1 MKRILL
7 LIVLCIFETNA
18 IGQTSI
24 SETDKIAAW
33 TKTWG
38 FLKYFH
44 PAVTHGTMDWDQI
57 YLDELDSLGRIDY
70 KEDLNLQ
77 FIDIIKKLN
86 SEREMYVNPTETEFV
101 DTIINNLY
109 KADHF
114 SDELIQ
120 YFKEI
125 ALQRISGKNR
135 FLDFNEIDH
144 PLFLEKDTYKDI
156 HYPSKPIRLLALAR
170 IWATIEYFSPHKNR
184 IELGWQNVLEN
195 QIPKFEK
202 AKDSLE
208 YYKAILNTFSHLRD
222 SHSSI
227 TFHPDKYSPLGDKG
241 FQLYFQLIEDK
252 VVATNF
258 LPQSKLLK
266 QKDQIEYGDILISI
280 DGISVDNLL
289 NEYRQF
295 VGGSHKA
302 SRDKFITSNHL
313 RLGWNDTAVVEVE
326 RNSKIKKLI
335 LHRYKGN
342 YISKLISDELVA
354 TSWKEIDKE
363 IGFIRTDLM
372 NNEEFYKAMRKLK
385 KKKALVIDL
394 RHGYNFDKLNSEVLA
409 YYFSSEEKKYAHM
422 YNISKDIPGKFY
434 EINPVFMIGIKQKP
448 KYNGKLIILI
458 DEYVQSA
465 SETALSSIETFPNV
479 TLIGQPTAG
488 SNGNAALI
496 NLPGNYSVYFT
507 AAGMSY
513 PDGMSAVG
521 DGIQPD
527 IYVKRTIEGIKN
539 NKDEILEKAIEYAKS
554 N

>member
-1 MKRILL
+1 MKKKFLL
-7 LIVLCIFETNA
+7 LFFVATNA
-18 IGQTSI
+18 IAQTSI

-57 YLDELDSLGRIDY
+57 YLNELDSLEKIY
-70 KEDLNLQ
+70 SKEDLNLQ
-77 FIDIIKKLN
+77 FIDIIKNLN
-86 SEREMYVNPTETEFV
+86 SKRETYVNPAETEFV

-109 KADHF
+109 NSDQF
-114 SDELIQ
+114 SDELMQ

-125 ALQRISGKNR
+125 ALKRISGKNR

-144 PLFLEKDTYKDI
+144 PVFLEKDTYKDI
-156 HYPSKPIRLLALAR
+156 HYPSKLIRLLALAR

-195 QIPKFEK
+195 QVPKFER
-202 AKDSLE
+202 AQDSLE
-208 YYKAILNTFSHLRD
+208 YYKAILNTFSYLRD
-222 SHSSI
+222 SHSSL

-241 FQLYFQLIEDK
+241 FQLYFQLIDGK

-258 LPQSKLLK
+258 LPQSRSLK
-266 QKDQIEYGDILISI
+266 EKDQIEYGDILLSI

-302 SRDKFITSNHL
+302 SRDKFIKSNYL
-313 RLGWNDTAVVEVE
+313 RLGWNDTVEVEVE
-326 RNSKIKKLI
+326 RNSKVKKLT
-335 LHRYKGN
+335 LHRYTGN

-354 TSWKEIDKE
+354 TSWKEVDKN

-372 NNEEFYKAMRKLK
+372 TNEEFYKAMRKLK
-385 KKKALVIDL
+385 KKKALIIDL

-409 YYFSSEEKKYAHM
+409 YYFSSEEQKYAHM
-422 YNISKDIPGKFY
+422 YNISKDIPGRFY

-496 NLPGNYSVYFT
+496 NSPGNYSVYFT
-507 AAGMSY
+507 AADMSY
-513 PDGMSAVG
+513 PDGTSAVG

-527 IYVKRTIEGIKN
+527 IYVKKTIEGIKT
-539 NKDEILEKAIEYAKS
+539 NKDEVLEKAIEYAK
-554 N
+554 NN

>member
-1 MKRILL
+1 MKKILSIIFTV
-7 LIVLCIFETNA
+7 LIVNISFAQN
-18 IGQTSI
+18 SI

-44 PAVTHGTMDWDQI
+44 PAVTHGTVDWDQI
-57 YLDELDSLGRIDY
+57 YLNELDSLGKIDS

-77 FIDIIKKLN
+77 FIDIIKNLN
-86 SEREMYVNPTETEFV
+86 SEREMYVNPAETEFV

-109 KADHF
+109 NTDHF
-114 SDELIQ
+114 SDELMK

-144 PLFLEKDTYKDI
+144 PVFLEKDTYKDI

-208 YYKAILNTFSHLRD
+208 YYKAILNTFSYLRD
-222 SHSSI
+222 SHSSL

-252 VVATNF
+252 LVATNH
-258 LPQSKLLK
+258 LPQSKSLK
-266 QKDQIEYGDILISI
+266 ENDQIEYGDILISI
-280 DGISVDNLL
+280 DGISFDNLL

-302 SRDKFITSNHL
+302 SRDKFITSNYL
-313 RLGWNDTAVVEVE
+313 RFGWNDTVVVEVE
-326 RNSKIKKLI
+326 RNNELKKLK
-335 LHRYKGN
+335 LHRYTGN
-342 YISKLISDELVA
+342 YISKLISEESIA
-354 TSWKEIDKE
+354 TSWKEMDKN

-372 NNEEFYKAMRKLK
+372 TNKEFYKAMRKLK
-385 KKKALVIDL
+385 KKKALIIDI

-409 YYFSSEEKKYAHM
+409 YYFSSEEKKYAQM
-422 YNISKDIPGKFY
+422 FNISKDIPGKFY

-465 SETALSSIETFPNV
+465 SETALSFIKTFPNV

-488 SNGNAALI
+488 SNGNAASI
-496 NLPGNYSVYFT
+496 NIPGNYSVLFT
-507 AAGMSY
+507 ATGMSY
-513 PDGMSAVG
+513 PDGTSAVC

-539 NKDEILEKAIEYAKS
+539 NKDDVLERAIEYI

>member
-1 MKRILL
+1 MKKILTIIFTI
-7 LIVLCIFETNA
+7 LIVNISFAQST
-18 IGQTSI
+18 I

-33 TKTWG
+33 TKTWS

-57 YLDELDSLGRIDY
+57 YLNELDSLGKIDS
-70 KEDLNLQ
+70 KDDLNLQ
-77 FIDIIKKLN
+77 FIDIIKILN

-109 KADHF
+109 NADHF
-114 SDELIQ
+114 SDELMQ

-135 FLDFNEIDH
+135 FLDFNEVE
-144 PLFLEKDTYKDI
+144 PVFLEKDTYKDN

-170 IWATIEYFSPHKNR
+170 IWAAIEYFSPHKNR

-208 YYKAILNTFSHLRD
+208 YYKAILNTFSYLHD

-227 TFHPDKYSPLGDKG
+227 TFHPDKYSPLGNKG

-258 LPQSKLLK
+258 LPQSKSLK
-266 QKDQIEYGDILISI
+266 DKDQIEYGDILISI
-280 DGISVDNLL
+280 DGISVDSLL

-302 SRDKFITSNHL
+302 SIDKFILSNYL

-326 RNSKIKKLI
+326 RNNELKKLT
-335 LHRYKGN
+335 LHRHTGN
-342 YISKLISDELVA
+342 FISKLISEEFSA
-354 TSWKEIDKE
+354 TSWKEIDKN

-385 KKKALVIDL
+385 KKKALIIDL
-394 RHGYNFDKLNSEVLA
+394 RYGYNFDKLYPVVLA
-409 YYFSSEEKKYAHM
+409 HYFSSEEKKHAKM
-422 YNISKDIPGKFY
+422 YKISKDIPWKFN

-448 KYNGKLIILI
+448 KFKGKLIILI

-465 SETALSSIETFPNV
+465 SETALSFIKTFPNV

-496 NLPGNYSVYFT
+496 NLPGNYSVLFT
-507 AAGMSY
+507 AADMSY
-513 PDGMSAVG
+513 PDGTSAVG
-521 DGIQPD
+521 DGIHPD
-527 IYVKRTIEGIKN
+527 IYVKKTIEGVKN
-539 NKDEILEKAIEYAKS
+539 NKDEILEKAIEYIKY

>member
-1 MKRILL
+1 MKNIFLL
-7 LIVLCIFETNA
+7 LLFVANNA

-44 PAVTHGTMDWDQI
+44 PSVTHGTMDWDQT
-57 YLDELDSLGRIDY
+57 YFNELDSLGKIESKD
-70 KEDLNLQ
+70 DLNLR
-77 FIDIIKKLN
+77 FIEIIKNLN
-86 SEREMYVNPTETEFV
+86 SKREMSVNPTETEFV

-114 SDELIQ
+114 SDELMQ

-144 PLFLEKDTYKDI
+144 PVFLEKDNYKDI
-156 HYPSKPIRLLALAR
+156 HYPSKPIRLLTLAR
-170 IWATIEYFSPHKNR
+170 VWATIEYFSPHKNR

-195 QIPKFEK
+195 QIPKFER

-208 YYKAILNTFSHLRD
+208 YYKAILNTFSYLRD
-222 SHSSI
+222 SHSSL

-258 LPQSKLLK
+258 LPQSKSLK
-266 QKDQIEYGDILISI
+266 EKDQIEYGDILISI
-280 DGISVDNLL
+280 DGISVDTLL

-302 SRDKFITSNHL
+302 SRDKFITSNYL
-313 RLGWNDTAVVEVE
+313 RFGWNDTAVIEVE
-326 RNSKIKKLI
+326 RNNEIKKLK
-335 LHRYKGN
+335 LHRYTGN
-342 YISKLISDELVA
+342 YISKLISEESLA
-354 TSWKEIDKE
+354 TSWKEIDKN
-363 IGFIRTDLM
+363 IGFMRTDLM
-372 NNEEFYKAMRKLK
+372 TNEEFYKAMRKLK
-385 KKKALVIDL
+385 KKKALIIDL
-394 RHGYNFDKLNSEVLA
+394 RYGYNFDKLNPNVLA
-409 YYFSSEEKKYAHM
+409 YYFSSEEKKYAKM
-422 YNISKDIPGKFY
+422 YKISKEIPGKFK
-434 EINPVFMIGIKQKP
+434 EFNPVFLIGIKQKP
-448 KYNGKLIILI
+448 KFKGKLIILI

-465 SETALSSIETFPNV
+465 SETALSFIKTFPNV

-488 SNGNAALI
+488 SNGNAALF

-507 AAGMSY
+507 AADMNY
-513 PDGMSAVG
+513 PDGTSAVG

-527 IYVKRTIEGIKN
+527 IFVTPTIEGIKSQ
-539 NKDEILEKAIEYAKS
+539 KDEVLEKAIEYAK
-554 N
+554 NN

>member
-1 MKRILL
+1 MKKIFLL
-7 LIVLCIFETNA
+7 LFFIATNA
-18 IGQTSI
+18 IAQTNI
-24 SETDKIAAW
+24 SKTDKIAAW
-33 TKTWG
+33 TKTWS

-57 YLDELDSLGRIDY
+57 YLDELDSLRKIDS
-70 KEDLNLQ
+70 KEDLNLH
-77 FIDIIKKLN
+77 FIDIIKNLN
-86 SEREMYVNPTETEFV
+86 SKRDMPVNPVEAEFV

-109 KADHF
+109 NADHF
-114 SDELIQ
+114 SDELMQ

-135 FLDFNEIDH
+135 FLDFNEVE
-144 PLFLEKDTYKDI
+144 PVFLEKDTYKDV

-170 IWATIEYFSPHKNR
+170 IWAAIEYFSPHKNR
-184 IELGWQNVLEN
+184 IELGWQNVLEH

-208 YYKAILNTFSHLRD
+208 YYKAILNTFSYLHD

-258 LPQSKLLK
+258 LPQSKSLK
-266 QKDQIEYGDILISI
+266 DKGQIEYGDILISI
-280 DGISVDNLL
+280 DGVSVDSLL

-302 SRDKFITSNHL
+302 SIDKFILSNYL

-326 RNSKIKKLI
+326 RNNELKKLT
-335 LHRYKGN
+335 LHRHTGN
-342 YISKLISDELVA
+342 FISKLISEEFSA
-354 TSWKEIDKE
+354 TSWNEIDKN

-385 KKKALVIDL
+385 KKKALIIDL
-394 RHGYNFDKLNSEVLA
+394 RYGYNFDKLYPDVLA
-409 YYFSSEEKKYAHM
+409 HYFSSEEKKYAKM
-422 YNISKDIPGKFY
+422 YKISKDIPGKFN
-434 EINPVFMIGIKQKP
+434 EINPVFMIGIKQKS
-448 KYNGKLIILI
+448 KFKGELIILI

-465 SETALSSIETFPNV
+465 SETALSFIKTFPNV

-496 NLPGNYSVYFT
+496 NLPGNYSVLFT
-507 AAGMSY
+507 AADMNY
-513 PDGMSAVG
+513 PDGTSAVG

-527 IYVKRTIEGIKN
+527 IYVKKTIEGVKN
-539 NKDEILEKAIEYAKS
+539 NKDDVLEKAIEYAK
-554 N
+554 NN